1 MRPEARKIGIVAQ
14 DVEGE
19 FLVYDLERDEAHCL
33 NQVTS
38 LVWRHADGKSSVA
51 TIVDAV
57 CRESPGEVDQAVVL
71 SALQSLSDAHLLIE
85 EVKPT
90 DAPDDPSRRQMIRRV
105 ALIGGLTVAG
115 IATIVAPTAAQTR
128 STPTPTPKPRVSPA
142 QP

>member
-19 FLVYDLERDEAHCL
+19 VLVYDLERDEAHCL

-57 CRESPGEVDQAVVL
+57 GRESPGEVDQAVVL
-71 SALQSLSDAHLLIE
+71 AALQSLSDAHLLIE
-85 EVKPT
+85 EVKHT
-90 DAPDDPSRRQMIRRV
+90 GAGDAPSRRQMIGRI

-115 IATIVAPTAAQTR
+115 IASIVAPTAAQTR
-128 STPTPTPKPRVSPA
+128 SSPTPIKPPKVSPA